1 VIKDLIER
9 SLDHHP
15 HIVAM
20 WRLAPATSSIGV
32 VRGCASCHGAAPSK
46 LWTRTNALELKSR
59 SLLLCRAFSSPNARA
74 NLQCVHVFV
83 SVKPGREEDFLSA
96 SLANARASS
105 REEGI
110 ARFDVIQQEDDPTKF
125 VLVEVYKNDG
135 APAAHKETDHYLAWR
150 AAVEDM
156 MAEPRKAIKYKNIF
170 PATVAGWDYVDGVIV
185 D

>member
-1 VIKDLIER
+1 MR
-9 SLDHHP
+9 
-15 HIVAM
+15 
-20 WRLAPATSSIGV
+20 RLASATRSSSV
-32 VRGCASCHGAAPSK
+32 VRGCVSCHGAPSISVAHAAPSK
-46 LWTRTNALELKSR
+46 LCTRTGLTNALELKSR
-59 SLLLCRAFSSPNARA
+59 SLLLCRSFSSPNARA

-83 SVKPGREEDFLSA
+83 SVKKGREEDFLTT

-125 VLVEVYKNDG
+125 VLVEVYNNDG

-156 MAEPRKAIKYKNIF
+156 MAEPRKAIKYKNVF
-170 PATVAGWDYVDGVIV
+170 PATVAGWDYVDGVILE
-185 D
+185 